1 MSGALSA
8 SLCLSV
14 VEKIKFDV
22 ENLSQVQEGKEI
34 LSFLHSLSPDTYV
47 NIMEQVR
54 LHNNIS
60 LKNLTEIF
68 TV

>member
-1 MSGALSA
+1 MFSPTGLAKSGLLVRHLAMP
-8 SLCLSV
+8 
-14 VEKIKFDV
+14 DM
-22 ENLSQVQEGKEI
+22 VQEGKEI